1 MQIFLL
7 NIVLFW
13 VFSITLGQFQ
23 CMRAFACICF
33 RSSFAGL
40 VTNMNELL
48 QYNIVAIGS
57 DSNTVFIGFLYLSIL
72 NTG

>member
-1 MQIFLL
+1 
-7 NIVLFW
+7 
-13 VFSITLGQFQ
+13 
-23 CMRAFACICF
+23 
-33 RSSFAGL
+33 
-40 VTNMNELL
+40 MNELL